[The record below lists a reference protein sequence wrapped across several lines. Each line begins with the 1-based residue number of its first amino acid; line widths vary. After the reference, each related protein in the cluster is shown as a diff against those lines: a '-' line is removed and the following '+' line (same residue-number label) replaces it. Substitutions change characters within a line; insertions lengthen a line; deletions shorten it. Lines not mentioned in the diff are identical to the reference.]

1 MQPFGASVGLQTHC
15 VLRGGIKSYCRL
27 QAGDAGTN
35 SPAHRPPAAARQFY
49 IIVTHDSGTTT
60 CPFPLIAV
68 AAPTMKAAVLAS
80 GAAPCRVV
88 STRAVRRSSAR
99 PFVSSRRAPVVQRN
113 VTANFFKFGKKDAE
127 DAGIVGSQGRSDYI
141 YDDVEQYFNYMGFL
155 ATEGT
160 YDRMEAMLSSGLHPI
175 DVILL
180 LACSENDT
188 PKVQEI
194 LRAGADPTVKGLDG
208 KTPMELA
215 DKPELVKLLKDA
227 LASKTG
233 VSV

>member
-1 MQPFGASVGLQTHC
+1 
-15 VLRGGIKSYCRL
+15 
-27 QAGDAGTN
+27 
-35 SPAHRPPAAARQFY
+35 
-49 IIVTHDSGTTT
+49 
-60 CPFPLIAV
+60 
-68 AAPTMKAAVLAS
+68 MKAAVLAS

-99 PFVSSRRAPVVQRN
+99 PFVSSRRAPAVQRN

-127 DAGIVGSQGRSDYI
+127 DAGIVGSQSRSDYI

-160 YDRMEAMLSSGLHPI
+160 YDRMEAMLNSGLHPI

-208 KTPMELA
+208 KTPLELA